1 MLGNRVAS
9 GCWAQSS
16 DSAGTVAPGYTAWCS
31 RPQARLTEP
40 WRVPSAPRTRCI
52 GDQALPDISPDFPLL
67 LASYHLPLQRRK
79 RDTRPRDPGPGP
91 GGVET
96 TATRM
101 QRRAAGPV
109 RNEGNRA
116 RERRPG
122 RPRLRARAPGGTPVC
137 RSPTPSLPPN
147 QRPLPA
153 SLPANPHTPRRIALG
168 GVWESAESDG
178 LINQPNPGA
187 CAGGRD
193 LALAAATQERGA
205 DAGPGFVQWG
215 SLARRSRQ
223 SRPLGFAARDGCAA
237 SAAVFTAARGQVCGR
252 EEARVP
258 PAVPLRLEVR
268 REAWSCS
275 RACEDPWGPG
285 YAAPRPRARGA
296 GRGRGRGVR
305 LGFES
310 SGPGGRSGREGR
322 APNLGRLSWGARP
335 KPRRRGREAW
345 QVP

>member
-1 MLGNRVAS
+1 
-9 GCWAQSS
+9 
-16 DSAGTVAPGYTAWCS
+16 
-31 RPQARLTEP
+31 
-40 WRVPSAPRTRCI
+40 
-52 GDQALPDISPDFPLL
+52 
-67 LASYHLPLQRRK
+67 
-79 RDTRPRDPGPGP
+79 
-91 GGVET
+91 
-96 TATRM
+96 M

-116 RERRPG
+116 REHRPG
-122 RPRLRARAPGGTPVC
+122 RPRLRARAPG
-137 RSPTPSLPPN
+137 
-147 QRPLPA
+147 
-153 SLPANPHTPRRIALG
+153 
-168 GVWESAESDG
+168 
-178 LINQPNPGA
+178 
-187 CAGGRD
+187 
-193 LALAAATQERGA
+193 
-205 DAGPGFVQWG
+205 
-215 SLARRSRQ
+215 
-223 SRPLGFAARDGCAA
+223 
-237 SAAVFTAARGQVCGR
+237 ARGQVCGR

-268 REAWSCS
+268 REACSCS

-322 APNLGRLSWGARP
+322 GPNLGRLSWGARP